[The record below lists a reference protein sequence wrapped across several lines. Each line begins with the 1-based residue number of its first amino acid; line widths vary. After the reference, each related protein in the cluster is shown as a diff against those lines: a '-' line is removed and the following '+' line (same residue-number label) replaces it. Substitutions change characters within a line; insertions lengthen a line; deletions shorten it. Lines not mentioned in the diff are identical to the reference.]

1 MRHPQTPIHRNS
13 SNHVPVPTKDCGI
26 TSPSFIVSV
35 ITFHSLGIALG
46 GCMSKYAVLLE
57 RQIILRTSLAVEA
70 ASEEEARAKV
80 QDMIDYD
87 EFGPVDVSGDQKL

>member
-1 MRHPQTPIHRNS
+1 
-13 SNHVPVPTKDCGI
+13 
-26 TSPSFIVSV
+26 
-35 ITFHSLGIALG
+35 
-46 GCMSKYAVLLE
+46 MSKYAVLLE

-87 EFGPVDVSGDQKL
+87 EFGTVDVSGDQKL